1 MRRPAQACHRDGVE
15 PQDPGEPMRAL
26 IDPSAVEAV
35 VAAIRSLASMVA
47 ELPPKDAAPAAIV
60 EDLAVIHTQSR
71 NATTAMQRLVEL
83 APQGNSSELEVLLH
97 RLNNFFTG
105 IASLATLCRDDVRGA
120 PDLHARLVEVE
131 QQARRAADSVRELAR
146 GHR

>member
-1 MRRPAQACHRDGVE
+1 MRPQAQACHREAME
-15 PQDPGEPMRAL
+15 PQDPGEPMRAV
-26 IDPSAVEAV
+26 IDPAAVEAV

-47 ELPPKDAAPAAIV
+47 ELPPKDAAPAAII
-60 EDLAVIHTQSR
+60 EDLAVIHTQTH
-71 NATTAMQRLVEL
+71 NATAAMQRLVEL
-83 APQGNSSELEVLLH
+83 APQGSTAELDVLLH

-120 PDLHARLVEVE
+120 PDLYSRLVEVE

-146 GHR
+146 SQR